1 MIELWK
7 QELAANRDK
16 LLRLDEMKILNTRGI
31 ISSNGSKAEKR
42 QNCESVI
49 GSNDLTGS
57 FRKLEID

>member
-16 LLRLDEMKILNTRGI
+16 LLRLDEMEILDTRGI
-31 ISSNGSKAEKR
+31 ISSNGNKTEKR
-42 QNCESVI
+42 QNESVI
-49 GSNDLTGS
+49 GCNDLTGS

>member
-16 LLRLDEMKILNTRGI
+16 LLKLDQMEILDTRGI
-31 ISSNGSKAEKR
+31 ISSGGSKNEKR
-42 QNCESVI
+42 QNCDSVI
-49 GSNDLTGS
+49 GSNDLKGS